1 MTTKKRV
8 EVQGLG
14 EAPSV
19 KPVDLPGYQYGITQL
34 QAPKP
39 QVGTAKLL
47 KFAGDLSKFG
57 KLGES
62 YLEFRQ
68 QEAIREQQ
76 IDKAQAAQ
84 FQEEQR
90 EQDKFNEIRI
100 KKQINQTAIP
110 SLEGKAAD
118 FINVE
123 KYTSFDSVSKN
134 IDDTINEEWVAYSE
148 ALGGDVANTLASKA
162 MWNAVT
168 SKYKQD
174 LLVKYKAARTAYTL
188 NEKTN
193 DISVTLGAMTANNR
207 IVPFSDLQAVIRGYD
222 KVLAEDIPGITKKER
237 SEILINAVKQQA
249 RMLDADKKH
258 DAAFRLLDGVQGI
271 TVNGAPIFQGAKALE
286 ELTGIRDDV
295 VGKIDSVSTQSTA
308 EARDVLKGRLLAV
321 LASNP
326 KKFEDMPDSK
336 IDTLKA
342 AFSTLDPE
350 MSDEEITKNIEQAF
364 GPGDFGRN
372 LNNIL
377 EGMANKSD
385 LASKLY
391 FRINEDI
398 LSQWEAIEAAGIAPM
413 PLTEPNIKEALNGLR
428 KYAANNP
435 EDPTPWKGYI
445 SQEGGRVPKFDQL
458 LEESRRLAA
467 GNYILKKDYYAK
479 AGEALRENL
488 KIAENQV
495 PNLDP
500 TTADVSIGSYLP
512 YSISYIKNELKK
524 EAFAIEGED
533 PEVRDA
539 KLEELQRTLIQQERE
554 RFQGILEASTVDFDE
569 TLVQELTGVTRSK
582 AEEKYTTLRK
592 FKILPPNFREQV
604 KTERTQMVS
613 DGELVEL
620 GVSLFRHGFDS
631 FDPESYK
638 LLKKAVPTLD
648 ARDVKLF
655 GNRLEFNTKVAE
667 WVSIIKKDDL
677 TRKGG
682 EALTEEER
690 KQREIYNGFGI
701 YDEASLNE
709 FANAQN
715 IIGNY

>member
-1 MTTKKRV
+1 MTQRV
-8 EVQGLG
+8 QVQGLG
-14 EAPSV
+14 EAPTV
-19 KPVDLPGYQYGITQL
+19 KPVGLPAYQYKIAQPVAAPPKIL
-34 QAPKP
+34 Q
-39 QVGTAKLL
+39 
-47 KFAGDLSKFG
+47 FAGDLEQAGLLMKG
-57 KLGES
+57 YAGYKQQQAVRDIE
-62 YLEFRQ
+62 LE
-68 QEAIREQQ
+68 
-76 IDKAQAAQ
+76 KAQAAQ

-90 EQDKFNEIRI
+90 EQDKFNEILI

-134 IDDTINEEWVAYSE
+134 IDDTINEEWAAYSE

-222 KVLAEDIPGITKKER
+222 KVLAKDIPGITKKER

-391 FRINEDI
+391 FRINDDI
-398 LSQWEAIEAAGIAPM
+398 LSQWEAIKAAGVAPM

-554 RFQGILEASTVDFDE
+554 RFQGILEASTVDFDR
-569 TLVQELTGVTRSK
+569 TLVPELTGTTRSK

-638 LLKKAVPTLD
+638 LLNKAVPTLD

>member
-1 MTTKKRV
+1 MAKPRV
-8 EVQGLG
+8 QVQGLG
-14 EAPSV
+14 EAPTV
-19 KPVDLPGYQYGITQL
+19 KPVGLPTYQYKITQPVAAPPKIL
-34 QAPKP
+34 Q
-39 QVGTAKLL
+39 
-47 KFAGDLSKFG
+47 FAGDLEQAGLLMKG
-57 KLGES
+57 YAAYK
-62 YLEFRQ
+62 Q
-68 QEAIREQQ
+68 QEAVRDVELER
-76 IDKAQAAQ
+76 AQAAQ

-90 EQDKFNEIRI
+90 EQDKFNEILI
-100 KKQINQTAIP
+100 KKQINQMAIP

-123 KYTSFDSVSKN
+123 KYTSYDSVSQN
-134 IDDTINEEWVAYSE
+134 IDATINEEWAAYSE

-174 LLVKYKAARTAYTL
+174 LLAKYKAARTAYTL

-207 IVPFSDLQAVIRGYD
+207 IVPFSDLQAVIRDYD
-222 KVLAEDIPGITKKER
+222 KVLAKDIPGITKQER

-326 KKFEDMPDSK
+326 KRLEDMPDSK
-336 IDTLKA
+336 IDTLKSV
-342 AFSTLDPE
+342 FSTLDPE
-350 MSDEEITKNIEQAF
+350 MSDEEIIRNIEQAF

-391 FRINEDI
+391 FRINDDI
-398 LSQWEAIEAAGIAPM
+398 LSQWEAIKAAGVAPM

-445 SQEGGRVPKFDQL
+445 AQEGGRVPKFEGL

-500 TTADVSIGSYLP
+500 TTADVSLGSYLP

-554 RFQGILEASTVDFDE
+554 RFQGMLEASTVDFDVTAE
-569 TLVQELTGVTRSK
+569 PELTGKERTR
-582 AEEKYTTLRK
+582 AEEKYTTLRR

-604 KTERTQMVS
+604 KTERSQMVA
-613 DGELVEL
+613 DGELIEL

-638 LLKKAVPTLD
+638 LLNQAVPTLD

-667 WVSIIKKDDL
+667 WASIIEKDRL
-677 TRKGG
+677 TRRGG

-690 KQREIYNGFGI
+690 KQREIYNGFGV
-701 YDEASLNE
+701 YDRDSLND

>member
-1 MTTKKRV
+1 MTTKQRV
-8 EVQGLG
+8 QVQGLG
-14 EAPSV
+14 EAPSI
-19 KPVDLPGYQYGITQL
+19 KPVDLPGFQFGIPQR
-34 QAPKP
+34 QA
-39 QVGTAKLL
+39 GTNKLL
-47 KFAGDLSKFG
+47 DLASGFQQLGKITTQYAGI
-57 KLGES
+57 
-62 YLEFRQ
+62 RQ
-68 QEAIREQQ
+68 QELTRDIELE
-76 IDKAQAAQ
+76 KAQAAQ

-90 EQDKFNEIRI
+90 EQDKFNEILI

-134 IDDTINEEWVAYSE
+134 IDDTINEEWAAYSE

-391 FRINEDI
+391 FRINDDI
-398 LSQWEAIEAAGIAPM
+398 LSQWEAIKAAGVAPM

-445 SQEGGRVPKFDQL
+445 AQEGGRVPRFDQL
-458 LEESRRLAA
+458 LEESKRLAA
-467 GNYILKKDYYAK
+467 GNYILKKDYYTN
-479 AGEALRENL
+479 AGQTLRDNL

-495 PNLDP
+495 TNLDP
-500 TTADVSIGSYLP
+500 ATADVSIGSYLP

-569 TLVQELTGVTRSK
+569 TLVEELTGTARSK
-582 AEEKYTTLRK
+582 AEKKYTTLRK
-592 FKILPPNFREQV
+592 FKILPPNFRDQV
-604 KTERTQMVS
+604 KTERSQMVS

-638 LLKKAVPTLD
+638 LLKQASPTLD

-701 YDEASLNE
+701 YDEASLND

>member
-1 MTTKKRV
+1 MAKPRV
-8 EVQGLG
+8 QVQGLG
-14 EAPSV
+14 EAPTV
-19 KPVDLPGYQYGITQL
+19 KPVGLPTYQYKIAQPVAAPPKIL
-34 QAPKP
+34 Q
-39 QVGTAKLL
+39 
-47 KFAGDLSKFG
+47 FAGDLAQAGLLMKG
-57 KLGES
+57 YAGYK
-62 YLEFRQ
+62 Q
-68 QEAIREQQ
+68 QEAVRDIELE
-76 IDKAQAAQ
+76 KAQAAQ

-90 EQDKFNEIRI
+90 EQDKFNEILI
-100 KKQINQTAIP
+100 KKQINQMAIP

-123 KYTSFDSVSKN
+123 KYTSYDAVSQN
-134 IDDTINEEWVAYSE
+134 IDATINEEWAAYSE

-174 LLVKYKAARTAYTL
+174 LLAKYKAARTAYTL

-207 IVPFSDLQAVIRGYD
+207 IVPFSDLQAVIRDYD
-222 KVLAEDIPGITKKER
+222 KVLAKDIPGITKQER

-326 KKFEDMPDSK
+326 KRLEDMPDSK
-336 IDTLKA
+336 IDTLKS

-350 MSDEEITKNIEQAF
+350 MSDEEITRNIEQAF

-377 EGMANKSD
+377 VGMANKSD

-391 FRINEDI
+391 FRINDDI
-398 LSQWEAIEAAGIAPM
+398 LSQWEAIKAAGVAPM

-445 SQEGGRVPKFDQL
+445 AQEGGRVPKFEGL

-495 PNLDP
+495 TNLDP
-500 TTADVSIGSYLP
+500 TTADVSLGSYLP

-554 RFQGILEASTVDFDE
+554 RFQGMLEASTIDFDVTAE
-569 TLVQELTGVTRSK
+569 PELTGKEKTR
-582 AEEKYTTLRK
+582 AEEKYTTLRR

-604 KTERTQMVS
+604 KTERSQMVAE
-613 DGELVEL
+613 GELIEL

-638 LLKKAVPTLD
+638 LLNQAVPILD

-667 WVSIIKKDDL
+667 WASIIEKDRL
-677 TRKGG
+677 TRRGG

-690 KQREIYNGFGI
+690 KQREIYNGFGV
-701 YDEASLNE
+701 YDRDSLND

>member
-1 MTTKKRV
+1 MAQRV
-8 EVQGLG
+8 QVKGLG
-14 EAPSV
+14 EAPTV
-19 KPVDLPGYQYGITQL
+19 KPVGLPTYKYKITQPVAAPPKIL
-34 QAPKP
+34 Q
-39 QVGTAKLL
+39 
-47 KFAGDLSKFG
+47 FAGDLAQAGLLMKG
-57 KLGES
+57 YAGYK
-62 YLEFRQ
+62 Q
-68 QEAIREQQ
+68 QEAARDIELQ
-76 IDKAQAAQ
+76 KAQAAQ

-90 EQDKFNEIRI
+90 EQDKFNEILI
-100 KKQINQTAIP
+100 KKQINQMAIP

-123 KYTSFDSVSKN
+123 KYTSYDSVSQN
-134 IDDTINEEWVAYSE
+134 IDATINEEWAAYSE

-174 LLVKYKAARTAYTL
+174 LLAKYKAARTAYTL

-207 IVPFSDLQAVIRGYD
+207 IVPFSDLQAVIRDYD
-222 KVLAEDIPGITKKER
+222 KVLAKDIPGITKQER

-321 LASNP
+321 LATNP
-326 KKFEDMPDSK
+326 KRLEDMPDSK
-336 IDTLKA
+336 IDTLKSV
-342 AFSTLDPE
+342 FSTLDPE
-350 MSDEEITKNIEQAF
+350 MSDEEITRNIEQAF

-391 FRINEDI
+391 FRINDDI
-398 LSQWEAIEAAGIAPM
+398 LSQWEAIKAAGVAPM

-445 SQEGGRVPKFDQL
+445 AQEGGRVPQFKGL

-467 GNYILKKDYYAK
+467 GNYILKKDYYTK

-495 PNLDP
+495 TNLDP
-500 TTADVSIGSYLP
+500 TTADVSLGSYLP

-554 RFQGILEASTVDFDE
+554 RFQGMLEASTVDFDVTAE
-569 TLVQELTGVTRSK
+569 PELTGKARK
-582 AEEKYTTLRK
+582 RAEEKYTTLRS
-592 FKILPPNFREQV
+592 FKTLPPNFREQV
-604 KTERTQMVS
+604 KTERTQMVAE
-613 DGELVEL
+613 GELIEL

-638 LLKKAVPTLD
+638 LLNQAVPTLD

-655 GNRLEFNTKVAE
+655 GNRLEFNTKLAE
-667 WVSIIKKDDL
+667 WASIIEKDRL
-677 TRKGG
+677 TRRGG
-682 EALTEEER
+682 EALTEEEK

-701 YDEASLNE
+701 YDRDSLNN

>member
-1 MTTKKRV
+1 LDLASGFQQLGKITT
-8 EVQGLG
+8 
-14 EAPSV
+14 
-19 KPVDLPGYQYGITQL
+19 QYASI
-34 QAPKP
+34 
-39 QVGTAKLL
+39 
-47 KFAGDLSKFG
+47 
-57 KLGES
+57 
-62 YLEFRQ
+62 RQ
-68 QEAIREQQ
+68 QELTRDIELE
-76 IDKAQAAQ
+76 KAQAAQ

-90 EQDKFNEIRI
+90 EQEKFNEILI

-134 IDDTINEEWVAYSE
+134 IDDTINEEWAAYSE

-222 KVLAEDIPGITKKER
+222 KVLAKDIPGITKKER

-391 FRINEDI
+391 FRINDDI
-398 LSQWEAIEAAGIAPM
+398 LSQWEAIKAAGVAPM

-467 GNYILKKDYYAK
+467 GNYILKKDYYTD
-479 AGEALRENL
+479 AGQTLRDNL

-500 TTADVSIGSYLP
+500 TTSDVSIGSYLP

-638 LLKKAVPTLD
+638 LLNKAVPPLD

>member
-19 KPVDLPGYQYGITQL
+19 KPVGLPGYQHGITQL
-34 QAPKP
+34 QAPKL
-39 QVGTAKLL
+39 QVGTSKIL

-57 KLGES
+57 KLSES
-62 YLEFRQ
+62 YLGFRK
-68 QEAIREQQ
+68 QELVREQQ
-76 IDKAQAAQ
+76 IDEAQAIQ

-90 EQDKFNEIRI
+90 EQDKFNEILI
-100 KKQINQTAIP
+100 KKQINQRAIP
-110 SLEGKAAD
+110 SLEGKADA
-118 FINVE
+118 FIDVE
-123 KYTSFDSVSKN
+123 KYTSFDDVSKN
-134 IDDTINEEWVAYSE
+134 IDATINEEWAAYSE
-148 ALGGDVANTLASKA
+148 SLGGDVANSLASKA

-174 LLVKYKAARTAYTL
+174 SLAKYKAARTAYTL

-193 DISVTLGAMTANNR
+193 DISVTLGTMHSGNR
-207 IVPFSDLQAVIRGYD
+207 IVGFNDLQAVIRDYD
-222 KVLAEDIPGITKKER
+222 KVLAKDIPGITKKER

-295 VGKIDSVSTQSTA
+295 VGKIDSVSTQSTT

-336 IDTLKA
+336 INTLKA

-391 FRINEDI
+391 FRINDDI
-398 LSQWEAIEAAGIAPM
+398 LSQWEAIKAAGVEPM
-413 PLTEPNIKEALNGLR
+413 PLTESNITEALNGLR

-435 EDPTPWKGYI
+435 EEQTPWKGYI
-445 SQEGGRVPKFDQL
+445 AQEGGRVPKFEGL

-479 AGEALRENL
+479 AGEALKENL

-524 EAFAIEGED
+524 EAFTIEGED

-554 RFQGILEASTVDFDE
+554 RFQGILEASTVDFDI
-569 TLVQELTGVTRSK
+569 TLVPELKGRDRSK
-582 AEEKYTTLRK
+582 AEEKYTTLRR

-604 KTERTQMVS
+604 KTERSQMVT
-613 DGELVEL
+613 DGELIEL

-631 FDPESYK
+631 FDPESYT
-638 LLKKAVPTLD
+638 LLNKAVPTLD

-655 GNRLEFNTKVAE
+655 GNRLEFNTKVAQWIE
-667 WVSIIKKDDL
+667 IIQKDDL

-682 EALTEEER
+682 EALTEAEI

-701 YDEASLNE
+701 YDRGSLNE

>member
-1 MTTKKRV
+1 MTKPRV
-8 EVQGLG
+8 LVEGLG
-14 EAPSV
+14 EAPTV
-19 KPVDLPGYQYGITQL
+19 QPVDLPGFQFAITQQ
-34 QAPKP
+34 QAPTP
-39 QVGTAKLL
+39 KLL
-47 KFAGDLSKFG
+47 KFAGDLEQAGLLVKG
-57 KLGES
+57 YAGI
-62 YLEFRQ
+62 RQ
-68 QEAIREQQ
+68 QQLTRDIELQ
-76 IDKAQAAQ
+76 KAQAAQ

-90 EQDKFNEIRI
+90 EQDKFNEILI

-123 KYTSFDSVSKN
+123 KYTSYDAVSQN
-134 IDDTINEEWVAYSE
+134 IDATINKEWAAYSE

-174 LLVKYKAARTAYTL
+174 LLAKYKAARTAYTL

-207 IVPFSDLQAVIRGYD
+207 IVPFSDLQSVIRDYD
-222 KVLAEDIPGITKKER
+222 KVLAKDIPGITKQER

-326 KKFEDMPDSK
+326 KRLEDMPDSK
-336 IDTLKA
+336 IDTLKS

-350 MSDEEITKNIEQAF
+350 MSDEEITRNIEQAF

-377 EGMANKSD
+377 VGMANKSD

-391 FRINEDI
+391 FRINDDI
-398 LSQWEAIEAAGIAPM
+398 LSQWEAIKAAGVAPM

-445 SQEGGRVPKFDQL
+445 AQEGGRVPSFDKL

-495 PNLDP
+495 TNLDP
-500 TTADVSIGSYLP
+500 TTADVSLGSYLP

-554 RFQGILEASTVDFDE
+554 RFQGMLEASTVDFDVTAE
-569 TLVQELTGVTRSK
+569 PELTGKERTK
-582 AEEKYTTLRK
+582 AEKKYTTLRR

-604 KTERTQMVS
+604 KTERSQMVA
-613 DGELVEL
+613 DGELIEL

-638 LLKKAVPTLD
+638 LLNQAVPPLD

-667 WVSIIKKDDL
+667 WTGIIEKDRL
-677 TRKGG
+677 TRRGG

-690 KQREIYNGFGI
+690 KQREIYNGFGV
-701 YDEASLNE
+701 YDRDSLND

>member
-14 EAPSV
+14 EASSV
-19 KPVDLPGYQYGITQL
+19 KPVGLPSYQYGITQL

-39 QVGTAKLL
+39 QVGTSKLL
-47 KFAGDLSKFG
+47 KFAGDLSKVG
-57 KLGES
+57 KLSES
-62 YLEFRQ
+62 YLGFRQ
-68 QEAIREQQ
+68 KEAIREQQ

-90 EQDKFNEIRI
+90 EQEKFNEILI
-100 KKQINQTAIP
+100 KKQINQMAIP
-110 SLEGKAAD
+110 SLEGKSAD

-123 KYTSFDSVSKN
+123 KYTSFDSVSQN
-134 IDDTINEEWVAYSE
+134 IDTTINEEWAAYSE
-148 ALGGDVANTLASKA
+148 ALGGNVANSLASKA

-174 LLVKYKAARTAYTL
+174 LLSKYKEARTAYTL

-193 DISVTLGAMTANNR
+193 DISVTLGAMTANKR
-207 IVPFSDLQAVIRGYD
+207 IVPFSDLQAVIRDYD
-222 KVLAEDIPGITKKER
+222 KVLSRDIPGITKKER
-237 SEILINAVKQQA
+237 SGILINAVKQQA

-326 KKFEDMPDSK
+326 KRFEDMPDSK
-336 IDTLKA
+336 IDTLKS

-391 FRINEDI
+391 FRINDDI
-398 LSQWEAIEAAGIAPM
+398 LSQWEAIKAAGVAPM
-413 PLTEPNIKEALNGLR
+413 PLTESNITEALSGLR

-445 SQEGGRVPKFDQL
+445 AQEGGRVPRFDQL

-467 GNYILKKDYYAK
+467 GNYILKKDYYTA
-479 AGEALRENL
+479 AGQTLRDNL

-533 PEVRDA
+533 PELRDA
-539 KLEELQRTLIQQERE
+539 KLEELQRTIIQQERE

-569 TLVQELTGVTRSK
+569 TLVPELKGTERTK
-582 AEEKYTTLRK
+582 AEEKYTTLRR

-604 KTERTQMVS
+604 KTERSKMVT
-613 DGELVEL
+613 DGELIEL

-638 LLKKAVPTLD
+638 LLKQAVPTLD

-667 WVSIIKKDDL
+667 WVSVIKKDDL

-690 KQREIYNGFGI
+690 KQRDIYNGFGI
-701 YDEASLNE
+701 YDAASLNE

>member
-1 MTTKKRV
+1 MAKQRV
-8 EVQGLG
+8 QVQGLG
-14 EAPSV
+14 EAPTIQ
-19 KPVDLPGYQYGITQL
+19 PVDLPGFQFAITQQ
-34 QAPKP
+34 QAPTP
-39 QVGTAKLL
+39 KLL
-47 KFAGDLSKFG
+47 KFAGDLEQAGLLVKG
-57 KLGES
+57 YAGI
-62 YLEFRQ
+62 RQ
-68 QEAIREQQ
+68 QQLTRDIELQ
-76 IDKAQAAQ
+76 KAQAAQ

-90 EQDKFNEIRI
+90 EQDKFNEILI
-100 KKQINQTAIP
+100 KKQINQMAIP

-123 KYTSFDSVSKN
+123 KYTSYDSVSQN
-134 IDDTINEEWVAYSE
+134 IDATINDEWAAYSE

-174 LLVKYKAARTAYTL
+174 LLAKYKAARTAYTL

-207 IVPFSDLQAVIRGYD
+207 IVPFSDLQAVIRDYD
-222 KVLAEDIPGITKKER
+222 KVLAKDIPGITKQER

-295 VGKIDSVSTQSTA
+295 VGKIDTVSTQSTA
-308 EARDVLKGRLLAV
+308 EARDVLKGRLLSV

-326 KKFEDMPDSK
+326 KRFEDMPDSK
-336 IDTLKA
+336 IDTLKSV
-342 AFSTLDPE
+342 FSTLDPE

-391 FRINEDI
+391 FRINDDI
-398 LSQWEAIEAAGIAPM
+398 LSQWEAIKAAGVAPM

-445 SQEGGRVPKFDQL
+445 AQEGGRVPRFDKL

-495 PNLDP
+495 TNLDP
-500 TTADVSIGSYLP
+500 TTADVSLGSYLP

-554 RFQGILEASTVDFDE
+554 RFQGMLEASTVDFDVTPE
-569 TLVQELTGVTRSK
+569 TELTGKTRAR
-582 AEEKYTTLRK
+582 AEEKYTTLRR
-592 FKILPPNFREQV
+592 FKILPPNFRDQV
-604 KTERTQMVS
+604 KTERSQMIA
-613 DGELVEL
+613 DGEVIEL
-620 GVSLFRHGFDS
+620 GISLFRHGFDS

-638 LLKKAVPTLD
+638 LLNQAVPTLD

-667 WVSIIKKDDL
+667 WASIIEKDRL
-677 TRKGG
+677 TRRGG

-690 KQREIYNGFGI
+690 KQREIYNGFGV
-701 YDEASLNE
+701 YDRDSLNG

>member
-1 MTTKKRV
+1 MTQRV
-8 EVQGLG
+8 QVQGLG
-14 EAPSV
+14 EAPTV
-19 KPVDLPGYQYGITQL
+19 KPVGLPTYQYKITQPVAAPPKIL
-34 QAPKP
+34 Q
-39 QVGTAKLL
+39 
-47 KFAGDLSKFG
+47 FAGDLEQAGLLMKG
-57 KLGES
+57 YAAYK
-62 YLEFRQ
+62 Q
-68 QEAIREQQ
+68 QEAVRDIELE
-76 IDKAQAAQ
+76 KAQAAQ

-90 EQDKFNEIRI
+90 EQDKFNEILI
-100 KKQINQTAIP
+100 KKQINQMAIP

-123 KYTSFDSVSKN
+123 KYTSYDSVSQN
-134 IDDTINEEWVAYSE
+134 IDATINEEWAAYSE

-174 LLVKYKAARTAYTL
+174 LLAKYKAARTAYTL

-207 IVPFSDLQAVIRGYD
+207 IVPFSDLQAVIRDYD
-222 KVLAEDIPGITKKER
+222 KVLAKDIPGITKQER

-321 LASNP
+321 LATNP
-326 KKFEDMPDSK
+326 KRLEDMPDSK
-336 IDTLKA
+336 IDTLKSV
-342 AFSTLDPE
+342 FSTLDPE
-350 MSDEEITKNIEQAF
+350 MSDEEITRNIEQAF

-391 FRINEDI
+391 FRINDDI
-398 LSQWEAIEAAGIAPM
+398 LSQWEAIKAAGVAPM

-445 SQEGGRVPKFDQL
+445 AQEGGRVPKFEGL

-500 TTADVSIGSYLP
+500 TTADVSLGSYLP

-554 RFQGILEASTVDFDE
+554 RFQGMLEASTVDFDVTTE
-569 TLVQELTGVTRSK
+569 TELTGKERTR
-582 AEEKYTTLRK
+582 AEKKYTTLRR

-604 KTERTQMVS
+604 KTERSQMVA
-613 DGELVEL
+613 DGELIEL

-638 LLKKAVPTLD
+638 LLNQAVPTLD

-655 GNRLEFNTKVAE
+655 GNRLEFNTKLAE
-667 WVSIIKKDDL
+667 WTSIIEKDRL
-677 TRKGG
+677 TRRGG

-690 KQREIYNGFGI
+690 KQREIYNGFGV
-701 YDEASLNE
+701 YDRDSLNN

>member
-1 MTTKKRV
+1 MAQRV
-8 EVQGLG
+8 QVKGLG
-14 EAPSV
+14 EAPTV
-19 KPVDLPGYQYGITQL
+19 KPVGLPTYKYKITQPVAAPPKIL
-34 QAPKP
+34 Q
-39 QVGTAKLL
+39 
-47 KFAGDLSKFG
+47 FAGDLAQAGLLMKG
-57 KLGES
+57 YAGYK
-62 YLEFRQ
+62 Q
-68 QEAIREQQ
+68 QEAARDIELE
-76 IDKAQAAQ
+76 KAQAAQ

-90 EQDKFNEIRI
+90 EQDKFNEILI
-100 KKQINQTAIP
+100 KKQINQMAIP

-123 KYTSFDSVSKN
+123 KYTSYDSVSQN
-134 IDDTINEEWVAYSE
+134 IDATINEEWAAYSE

-174 LLVKYKAARTAYTL
+174 LLAKYKAARTAYTL

-207 IVPFSDLQAVIRGYD
+207 IVPFSDLQAVIRDYD
-222 KVLAEDIPGITKKER
+222 KVLAKDIPGITKQER

-321 LASNP
+321 LATNP
-326 KKFEDMPDSK
+326 KRLEDMPDSK
-336 IDTLKA
+336 IDTLKSV
-342 AFSTLDPE
+342 FSTLDPE
-350 MSDEEITKNIEQAF
+350 MSDEEITRNIEQAF

-391 FRINEDI
+391 FRINDDI
-398 LSQWEAIEAAGIAPM
+398 LSQWEAIKAAGVAPM

-445 SQEGGRVPKFDQL
+445 AQEGGRVPQFKGL

-467 GNYILKKDYYAK
+467 GNYILKKDYYTK

-495 PNLDP
+495 TNLDP
-500 TTADVSIGSYLP
+500 TTADVSLGSYLP

-554 RFQGILEASTVDFDE
+554 RFQGMLEASTVDFDVTAE
-569 TLVQELTGVTRSK
+569 PELTGKARK
-582 AEEKYTTLRK
+582 RAEEKYTTLRS
-592 FKILPPNFREQV
+592 FKTLPPNFREQV
-604 KTERTQMVS
+604 KTERTQMVAE
-613 DGELVEL
+613 GELIEL

-638 LLKKAVPTLD
+638 LLNQAVPTLD

-655 GNRLEFNTKVAE
+655 GNRLEFNTKLAE
-667 WVSIIKKDDL
+667 WASIIEKDRL
-677 TRKGG
+677 TRRGG
-682 EALTEEER
+682 EALTEEEK

-701 YDEASLNE
+701 YDRDSLNN

>member
-1 MTTKKRV
+1 MAKPRV
-8 EVQGLG
+8 QVQGLG
-14 EAPSV
+14 EAPTV
-19 KPVDLPGYQYGITQL
+19 KPVGLPTYQYKIAQPVAAPPKIL
-34 QAPKP
+34 Q
-39 QVGTAKLL
+39 
-47 KFAGDLSKFG
+47 FAGDLAQAGLLMKG
-57 KLGES
+57 YAGYK
-62 YLEFRQ
+62 Q
-68 QEAIREQQ
+68 QEAVRDIELE
-76 IDKAQAAQ
+76 KAQAAQ

-90 EQDKFNEIRI
+90 EQDKFNEILI
-100 KKQINQTAIP
+100 KKQINQMAIP

-123 KYTSFDSVSKN
+123 KYTSYDSVSQN
-134 IDDTINEEWVAYSE
+134 IDATINEEWAAYSE

-174 LLVKYKAARTAYTL
+174 LLAKYKAARTAYTL

-207 IVPFSDLQAVIRGYD
+207 IVPFSDLQAVIRDYD
-222 KVLAEDIPGITKKER
+222 KVLAKDIPGITKQER

-326 KKFEDMPDSK
+326 KRLEDMPDSK
-336 IDTLKA
+336 IDTLKS

-350 MSDEEITKNIEQAF
+350 MSDEEITRNIEQAF

-377 EGMANKSD
+377 VGMANKSD

-391 FRINEDI
+391 FRINDDI
-398 LSQWEAIEAAGIAPM
+398 LSQWEAIKAAGVAPM

-445 SQEGGRVPKFDQL
+445 AQEGGRVPKFEGL

-495 PNLDP
+495 TNLDP
-500 TTADVSIGSYLP
+500 TTADVSLGSYLP

-554 RFQGILEASTVDFDE
+554 RFQGMLEASTIDFDVTAE
-569 TLVQELTGVTRSK
+569 PELTGKEKTR
-582 AEEKYTTLRK
+582 AEEKYTTLRR

-604 KTERTQMVS
+604 KTERSQMVAE
-613 DGELVEL
+613 GELIEL

-638 LLKKAVPTLD
+638 LLNQAVPILD

-667 WVSIIKKDDL
+667 WASIIEKDRL
-677 TRKGG
+677 TRRGG

-690 KQREIYNGFGI
+690 KQREIYNGFGV
-701 YDEASLNE
+701 YDRDSLND

>member
-1 MTTKKRV
+1 MAKQRV
-8 EVQGLG
+8 QVQGLG
-14 EAPSV
+14 EAPTV
-19 KPVDLPGYQYGITQL
+19 QPVDLPGFQFGITQQ
-34 QAPKP
+34 QAPAP
-39 QVGTAKLL
+39 KLL
-47 KFAGDLSKFG
+47 KFADDLQQAGLLVKG
-57 KLGES
+57 YAGI
-62 YLEFRQ
+62 RQ
-68 QEAIREQQ
+68 QQLTRDIELQ
-76 IDKAQAAQ
+76 KAQSAQ

-90 EQDKFNEIRI
+90 EQDKFNEILI

-123 KYTSFDSVSKN
+123 KYTSYDAVSQN
-134 IDDTINEEWVAYSE
+134 IDATINEEWVAYSE

-174 LLVKYKAARTAYTL
+174 LLAKYKAARTAYTL

-207 IVPFSDLQAVIRGYD
+207 IVPFSDLQAVIRDYD
-222 KVLAEDIPGITKKER
+222 KVLAKDIPGITKQER

-249 RMLDADKKH
+249 RVLDADKKH

-321 LASNP
+321 LATNP
-326 KKFEDMPDSK
+326 KRLEDMPDSK
-336 IDTLKA
+336 IDTLKS

-350 MSDEEITKNIEQAF
+350 MSDEEITRNIEQAF

-391 FRINEDI
+391 FRINDDI
-398 LSQWEAIEAAGIAPM
+398 LSQWEAIKAAGVAPM

-445 SQEGGRVPKFDQL
+445 AQEGGRVPRFDQL
-458 LEESRRLAA
+458 LRESKRLAA
-467 GNYILKKDYYAK
+467 GNYILKKDYYTN
-479 AGEALRENL
+479 AGQTLRDNL

-495 PNLDP
+495 TNLDP
-500 TTADVSIGSYLP
+500 ATADVSIGSYLP

-554 RFQGILEASTVDFDE
+554 RFQGILEASTVDFDV
-569 TLVQELTGVTRSK
+569 TAVTELTGKTRET
-582 AEEKYTTLRK
+582 AEEKYTTLRS
-592 FKILPPNFREQV
+592 FKTLPPNFREQV
-604 KTERTQMVS
+604 KTERTQMVAE
-613 DGELVEL
+613 GELVEL
-620 GVSLFRHGFDS
+620 GVSLFRHGFDT

-638 LLKKAVPTLD
+638 LLNQAVPTLD

-655 GNRLEFNTKVAE
+655 GNRLEFNTKLTE
-667 WVSIIKKDDL
+667 WTAIIEKDKL
-677 TRKGG
+677 TRTGG
-682 EALTEEER
+682 EALTEEEK

-701 YDEASLNE
+701 YDRDSLNE

>member
-1 MTTKKRV
+1 MAKQRV
-8 EVQGLG
+8 QVQGLG
-14 EAPSV
+14 EAPSI
-19 KPVDLPGYQYGITQL
+19 KPVDLPSFQYGIAQR
-34 QAPKP
+34 QA
-39 QVGTAKLL
+39 GTNKLL
-47 KFAGDLSKFG
+47 DLASGFQQLGKITTQYAGI
-57 KLGES
+57 
-62 YLEFRQ
+62 RQ
-68 QEAIREQQ
+68 QELIRDIELE
-76 IDKAQAAQ
+76 KAQAAQ

-90 EQDKFNEIRI
+90 EQEKFNEILI

-134 IDDTINEEWVAYSE
+134 IDDTINEEWAAYSE

-222 KVLAEDIPGITKKER
+222 KVLAKDIPGITKKER

-321 LASNP
+321 LATNP
-326 KKFEDMPDSK
+326 KRLEDMPDSK

-391 FRINEDI
+391 FRINDDI
-398 LSQWEAIEAAGIAPM
+398 LSQWEAIKAAGVAPM

-613 DGELVEL
+613 DGELIEL

-638 LLKKAVPTLD
+638 LLNKAVPTLD

>member
-1 MTTKKRV
+1 M
-8 EVQGLG
+8 
-14 EAPSV
+14 
-19 KPVDLPGYQYGITQL
+19 
-34 QAPKP
+34 
-39 QVGTAKLL
+39 
-47 KFAGDLSKFG
+47 
-57 KLGES
+57 
-62 YLEFRQ
+62 
-68 QEAIREQQ
+68 
-76 IDKAQAAQ
+76 
-84 FQEEQR
+84 
-90 EQDKFNEIRI
+90 
-100 KKQINQTAIP
+100 AIP

-123 KYTSFDSVSKN
+123 KYTSYDSVSQN
-134 IDDTINEEWVAYSE
+134 IDATINEEWAAYSE

-174 LLVKYKAARTAYTL
+174 LLAKYKAARTAYTL

-207 IVPFSDLQAVIRGYD
+207 IVPFSDLQAVIRDYD
-222 KVLAEDIPGITKKER
+222 KVLAKDIPGITKQER

-326 KKFEDMPDSK
+326 KRLEDMPDSK
-336 IDTLKA
+336 IDTLKSV
-342 AFSTLDPE
+342 FSTLDPE
-350 MSDEEITKNIEQAF
+350 MSDEEITRNIEQAF

-377 EGMANKSD
+377 VGMANKSD

-391 FRINEDI
+391 FRINDDI
-398 LSQWEAIEAAGIAPM
+398 LSQWEAIKAAGVAPM

-445 SQEGGRVPKFDQL
+445 AQEGGRVPKFEGL

-495 PNLDP
+495 TNLDP
-500 TTADVSIGSYLP
+500 TTADVSLGSYLP

-554 RFQGILEASTVDFDE
+554 RFQGMLEASTVDFDVTAE
-569 TLVQELTGVTRSK
+569 PELTGKERTR
-582 AEEKYTTLRK
+582 AEEKYTTLRR

-604 KTERTQMVS
+604 KTERSQMVA
-613 DGELVEL
+613 DGELIEL

-638 LLKKAVPTLD
+638 LLNQAVPTLD

-667 WVSIIKKDDL
+667 WASIIEKDRL
-677 TRKGG
+677 TRRGG

-690 KQREIYNGFGI
+690 KQREIYNGFGV
-701 YDEASLNE
+701 YDRDSLND

>member
-1 MTTKKRV
+1 MTTKQRV
-8 EVQGLG
+8 QVQGLG
-14 EAPSV
+14 EAPTV
-19 KPVDLPGYQYGITQL
+19 QPVDLPGFQFGITQQ
-34 QAPKP
+34 QAPTP
-39 QVGTAKLL
+39 KLL
-47 KFAGDLSKFG
+47 KFAGDLQQAGLLVKG
-57 KLGES
+57 YAGI
-62 YLEFRQ
+62 RQ
-68 QEAIREQQ
+68 QELTRDIELQ
-76 IDKAQAAQ
+76 KAQAAQ

-90 EQDKFNEIRI
+90 EQDKFNEILI

-123 KYTSFDSVSKN
+123 KYTSYDAVSQN
-134 IDDTINEEWVAYSE
+134 IDATINEEWAAYSE

-174 LLVKYKAARTAYTL
+174 LLAKYKAARTAYTL

-207 IVPFSDLQAVIRGYD
+207 IVPFSDLQAVIRDYD
-222 KVLAEDIPGITKKER
+222 KVLAKDIPGITKQER

-249 RMLDADKKH
+249 RVLDADKKH

-321 LASNP
+321 LATNP
-326 KKFEDMPDSK
+326 KRLEDMPDSK
-336 IDTLKA
+336 IDTLKS

-350 MSDEEITKNIEQAF
+350 MSDEEITRNIEQAF

-391 FRINEDI
+391 FRINDDI
-398 LSQWEAIEAAGIAPM
+398 LSQWEAIKAAGVAPM

-445 SQEGGRVPKFDQL
+445 AQEGGRVPRFDQL
-458 LEESRRLAA
+458 LEESKRLAA
-467 GNYILKKDYYAK
+467 GNYILKKDYYTN
-479 AGEALRENL
+479 AGQTLRDNL

-495 PNLDP
+495 TNLDP
-500 TTADVSIGSYLP
+500 ATADVSIGSYLP

-554 RFQGILEASTVDFDE
+554 RFQGILEASTVDFDVTAE
-569 TLVQELTGVTRSK
+569 PELTGKEKTR
-582 AEEKYTTLRK
+582 AEEKYTTLRS

-613 DGELVEL
+613 AGELVEL

>member
-1 MTTKKRV
+1 MAKQRV
-8 EVQGLG
+8 QVQGLG
-14 EAPSV
+14 EAPTV
-19 KPVDLPGYQYGITQL
+19 QPVDLPGFQYGIAQR
-34 QAPKP
+34 QA
-39 QVGTAKLL
+39 GSNKLL
-47 KFAGDLSKFG
+47 QLADSFN
-57 KLGES
+57 KLGKITTQ
-62 YLEFRQ
+62 YGAIRQ
-68 QEAIREQQ
+68 QEAARDIELE
-76 IDKAQAAQ
+76 KAQAAQ
-84 FQEEQR
+84 FEEQQR
-90 EQDKFNEIRI
+90 EQDKFNEILI

-123 KYTSFDSVSKN
+123 KYTSYDAVSQN
-134 IDDTINEEWVAYSE
+134 IDATINEEWAAYSE

-174 LLVKYKAARTAYTL
+174 LLAKYKAARTAYTL

-207 IVPFSDLQAVIRGYD
+207 IVPFSDLQAVIRDYD
-222 KVLAEDIPGITKKER
+222 KVLAKDIPGITKQER

-326 KKFEDMPDSK
+326 KRLEDMPDSK
-336 IDTLKA
+336 IDTLKS

-350 MSDEEITKNIEQAF
+350 MSDEEITRNIEQAF

-377 EGMANKSD
+377 VGMANKSD

-391 FRINEDI
+391 FRINDDI
-398 LSQWEAIEAAGIAPM
+398 LSQWEAIKAAGVAPM
-413 PLTEPNIKEALNGLR
+413 PLTAPNIKEALNGLR

-445 SQEGGRVPKFDQL
+445 AQEGGRVPRFDKL

-495 PNLDP
+495 TNLDP
-500 TTADVSIGSYLP
+500 TTADVSLGSYLP

-554 RFQGILEASTVDFDE
+554 RFQGMLEASTVDFDA
-569 TLVQELTGVTRSK
+569 TAVPELTGETGVR
-582 AEEKYTTLRK
+582 AQEKYTTLRR

-604 KTERTQMVS
+604 KTERSQMVA
-613 DGELVEL
+613 DGELIEL

-638 LLKKAVPTLD
+638 LLNQAVPTLD

-667 WVSIIKKDDL
+667 WASIIEKDRL
-677 TRKGG
+677 TRRGG

-690 KQREIYNGFGI
+690 KQREIYNGFGV
-701 YDEASLNE
+701 YDRDSLND

>member
-1 MTTKKRV
+1 MTQRV
-8 EVQGLG
+8 QVQGLG
-14 EAPSV
+14 EAPTV
-19 KPVDLPGYQYGITQL
+19 KPVGLPTYQYKITQPVAAPPKIL
-34 QAPKP
+34 Q
-39 QVGTAKLL
+39 
-47 KFAGDLSKFG
+47 FAGDLEQAGLLMKG
-57 KLGES
+57 YAAYK
-62 YLEFRQ
+62 Q
-68 QEAIREQQ
+68 QEAVRDVELER
-76 IDKAQAAQ
+76 AQAAQ

-90 EQDKFNEIRI
+90 EQDKFNEILI
-100 KKQINQTAIP
+100 KKQINQMAIP

-123 KYTSFDSVSKN
+123 KYTSYDSVSQN
-134 IDDTINEEWVAYSE
+134 IDATINEEWAAYSE

-174 LLVKYKAARTAYTL
+174 LLAKYKAARTAYTL

-207 IVPFSDLQAVIRGYD
+207 IVPFSDLQAVIRDYD
-222 KVLAEDIPGITKKER
+222 KVLAKDIPGITKQER

-326 KKFEDMPDSK
+326 KRLEDMPDSK
-336 IDTLKA
+336 IDTLKSV
-342 AFSTLDPE
+342 FSTLDPE
-350 MSDEEITKNIEQAF
+350 MSDEEITRNIEQAF

-377 EGMANKSD
+377 VGMANKSD

-391 FRINEDI
+391 FRINDDI
-398 LSQWEAIEAAGIAPM
+398 LSQWEAIKAAGVAPM

-445 SQEGGRVPKFDQL
+445 AQEGGRVPKFEGL

-495 PNLDP
+495 TNLDP
-500 TTADVSIGSYLP
+500 TTADVSLGSYLP

-554 RFQGILEASTVDFDE
+554 RFQGMLEASTVDFDVTAE
-569 TLVQELTGVTRSK
+569 PELTGKERTR
-582 AEEKYTTLRK
+582 AEEKYTTLRR

-604 KTERTQMVS
+604 KTERSQMVA
-613 DGELVEL
+613 DGELIEL

-638 LLKKAVPTLD
+638 LLNQAVPTLD

-667 WVSIIKKDDL
+667 WASIIEKDRL
-677 TRKGG
+677 TRRGG

-690 KQREIYNGFGI
+690 KQREIYNGFGV
-701 YDEASLNE
+701 YDRDSLND

>member
-1 MTTKKRV
+1 MTTKQRV
-8 EVQGLG
+8 QVQGLG
-14 EAPSV
+14 EAPSI
-19 KPVDLPGYQYGITQL
+19 KPVDLPSFQFGIAQR
-34 QAPKP
+34 QA
-39 QVGTAKLL
+39 GTNKLL
-47 KFAGDLSKFG
+47 DLASGFQQLGKITTQYAGI
-57 KLGES
+57 
-62 YLEFRQ
+62 RQ
-68 QEAIREQQ
+68 QELTRDIELE
-76 IDKAQAAQ
+76 KAQAAQ

-90 EQDKFNEIRI
+90 EQEKFNEILI

-134 IDDTINEEWVAYSE
+134 IDDTINEEWAAYSE

-222 KVLAEDIPGITKKER
+222 KVLAKDIPGITKKER

-391 FRINEDI
+391 FRINDDI
-398 LSQWEAIEAAGIAPM
+398 LSQWEAIKAAGVAPM

-569 TLVQELTGVTRSK
+569 TLVQELTGATRSK

>member
-1 MTTKKRV
+1 MAKQRV
-8 EVQGLG
+8 QVQGLG
-14 EAPSV
+14 EAPTV
-19 KPVDLPGYQYGITQL
+19 QPVDLPGFQFGIAQQ
-34 QAPKP
+34 QAPTP
-39 QVGTAKLL
+39 KLL
-47 KFAGDLSKFG
+47 KFAGDLEQAGLLVKG
-57 KLGES
+57 YAGI
-62 YLEFRQ
+62 RQ
-68 QEAIREQQ
+68 QELTRDIELQ
-76 IDKAQAAQ
+76 KAQAAQ
-84 FQEEQR
+84 FQEQQR
-90 EQDKFNEIRI
+90 EQDKFNEILI

-123 KYTSFDSVSKN
+123 KYTSYDSVSQN
-134 IDDTINEEWVAYSE
+134 IDATINEEWAAYSE

-174 LLVKYKAARTAYTL
+174 LLAKYKAARTAYTL

-207 IVPFSDLQAVIRGYD
+207 IVPFSDLQAVIRDYD
-222 KVLAEDIPGITKKER
+222 KVLAKDIPGITKQER

-326 KKFEDMPDSK
+326 KRLEDMPDSK
-336 IDTLKA
+336 IDTLKS

-350 MSDEEITKNIEQAF
+350 MSDEEITRNIQQAF

-391 FRINEDI
+391 FRINDDI
-398 LSQWEAIEAAGIAPM
+398 LSQWEAIKAAGVAPM

-445 SQEGGRVPKFDQL
+445 AQEGGRVPRFDKL

-495 PNLDP
+495 TNLDP
-500 TTADVSIGSYLP
+500 TTADVSLGSYLP

-554 RFQGILEASTVDFDE
+554 RFQGMLEASTVAFDVTAE
-569 TLVQELTGVTRSK
+569 PELRGKERTR
-582 AEEKYTTLRK
+582 AEEKYTTLRR

-604 KTERTQMVS
+604 KTERSQMVA
-613 DGELVEL
+613 DGELIEL

-638 LLKKAVPTLD
+638 LLNQAVPTLD

-667 WVSIIKKDDL
+667 WASIIEKDRL
-677 TRKGG
+677 TRRGG

-690 KQREIYNGFGI
+690 KQREIYNGFGV
-701 YDEASLNE
+701 YDRDSLND

>member
-1 MTTKKRV
+1 MTQRV
-8 EVQGLG
+8 QVKGLG
-14 EAPSV
+14 EAPTV
-19 KPVDLPGYQYGITQL
+19 KPVGLPTYQYKIAQPVAAPPKIL
-34 QAPKP
+34 Q
-39 QVGTAKLL
+39 
-47 KFAGDLSKFG
+47 FAGDLAQAGLLMKG
-57 KLGES
+57 YAAYK
-62 YLEFRQ
+62 Q
-68 QEAIREQQ
+68 QEAVRDIELE
-76 IDKAQAAQ
+76 KAQAAQ

-90 EQDKFNEIRI
+90 EQDKFNEILI
-100 KKQINQTAIP
+100 KKQINQMAIP

-123 KYTSFDSVSKN
+123 KYTSYDSVSQN
-134 IDDTINEEWVAYSE
+134 IDATINDEWAAYSE

-174 LLVKYKAARTAYTL
+174 LLDKYKAARTAYTL

-207 IVPFSDLQAVIRGYD
+207 IVPFSDLQAVIRDYD
-222 KVLAEDIPGITKKER
+222 KVLAKDIPGITKQER

-321 LASNP
+321 LATNP
-326 KKFEDMPDSK
+326 KRLEDMPDSK
-336 IDTLKA
+336 IDTLKSV
-342 AFSTLDPE
+342 FSTLDPE
-350 MSDEEITKNIEQAF
+350 MSDEEITRNIEQAF

-391 FRINEDI
+391 FRINDDI
-398 LSQWEAIEAAGIAPM
+398 LSQWEAIKAAGVAPM

-445 SQEGGRVPKFDQL
+445 AQEGGRVPRFDQL
-458 LEESRRLAA
+458 LRESKRLAA
-467 GNYILKKDYYAK
+467 GNYILKKDYYTN
-479 AGEALRENL
+479 AGQTLRENL

-495 PNLDP
+495 TNLDP
-500 TTADVSIGSYLP
+500 ATADVSIGSYLP

-554 RFQGILEASTVDFDE
+554 RFQGMLEASTVDFDVTPE
-569 TLVQELTGVTRSK
+569 TELTGKTRAR
-582 AEEKYTTLRK
+582 AEEKYTTLRR
-592 FKILPPNFREQV
+592 FKILPPNFRDQV
-604 KTERTQMVS
+604 KTERSQMIA
-613 DGELVEL
+613 DGEVIEL
-620 GVSLFRHGFDS
+620 GISLFRHGFDS

-638 LLKKAVPTLD
+638 LLNQAVPTLD

-667 WVSIIKKDDL
+667 WTSIIEKDRL
-677 TRKGG
+677 TRRGG

-690 KQREIYNGFGI
+690 KQREIYNGFGV
-701 YDEASLNE
+701 YDRDSLNK

>member
-1 MTTKKRV
+1 MTQRV
-8 EVQGLG
+8 QVQGLG
-14 EAPSV
+14 EAPTV
-19 KPVDLPGYQYGITQL
+19 KPVGLPTYQYKITQPVAAPPKIL
-34 QAPKP
+34 Q
-39 QVGTAKLL
+39 
-47 KFAGDLSKFG
+47 FAGDLEQAGLLMKG
-57 KLGES
+57 YAAYK
-62 YLEFRQ
+62 Q
-68 QEAIREQQ
+68 QEAVRDVELER
-76 IDKAQAAQ
+76 AQAAQ

-90 EQDKFNEIRI
+90 EQDKFNEILI
-100 KKQINQTAIP
+100 KKQINQMAIP

-123 KYTSFDSVSKN
+123 KYTSYDSVSQN
-134 IDDTINEEWVAYSE
+134 IDATINDEWAAYSE

-174 LLVKYKAARTAYTL
+174 LLDKYKAARTAYTL

-207 IVPFSDLQAVIRGYD
+207 IVPFSDLQAVIRDYD
-222 KVLAEDIPGITKKER
+222 KVLAKDIPGITKQER

-326 KKFEDMPDSK
+326 KRLEDMPDSK
-336 IDTLKA
+336 IDTLKSV
-342 AFSTLDPE
+342 FSTLDPE
-350 MSDEEITKNIEQAF
+350 MSDEEITRNIEQAF

-377 EGMANKSD
+377 VGMANKSD

-391 FRINEDI
+391 FRINDDI
-398 LSQWEAIEAAGIAPM
+398 LSQWEAIKAAGVAPM

-445 SQEGGRVPKFDQL
+445 AQEGGRVPKFEGL

-495 PNLDP
+495 TNLDP
-500 TTADVSIGSYLP
+500 TTADVSLGSYLP

-554 RFQGILEASTVDFDE
+554 RFQGMLEASTVDFDVTAE
-569 TLVQELTGVTRSK
+569 PELTGKERTR
-582 AEEKYTTLRK
+582 AEEKYTTLRR

-604 KTERTQMVS
+604 KTERSQMVA
-613 DGELVEL
+613 DGELIEL

-638 LLKKAVPTLD
+638 LLNQAVPTLD

-667 WVSIIKKDDL
+667 WASIIEKDRL
-677 TRKGG
+677 TRRGG

-690 KQREIYNGFGI
+690 KQREIYNGFGV
-701 YDEASLNE
+701 YDRDSLND

>member
-90 EQDKFNEIRI
+90 EQDKFNEILI

-134 IDDTINEEWVAYSE
+134 IDDTINEEWAAYSE

-391 FRINEDI
+391 FRINDDI
-398 LSQWEAIEAAGIAPM
+398 LSQWEAIKAAGVAPM

-569 TLVQELTGVTRSK
+569 TLVQELTGATRSK

>member
-1 MTTKKRV
+1 MAKQRV
-8 EVQGLG
+8 QVQGLG
-14 EAPSV
+14 EAPTV
-19 KPVDLPGYQYGITQL
+19 QPVDLPGFQFGIAQQ
-34 QAPKP
+34 QAAKP
-39 QVGTAKLL
+39 QASPLL
-47 KFAGDLSKFG
+47 RLAGDFEKAGLLVKG
-57 KLGES
+57 YAGI
-62 YLEFRQ
+62 RQ
-68 QEAIREQQ
+68 QQLTRDIELQ
-76 IDKAQAAQ
+76 KAQAAQ
-84 FQEEQR
+84 FQEQQR
-90 EQDKFNEIRI
+90 EQDKFNEILI

-123 KYTSFDSVSKN
+123 KYTSYDAVSQN
-134 IDDTINEEWVAYSE
+134 IDATINEEWAAYSE

-174 LLVKYKAARTAYTL
+174 LLAKYKAARTAYTL

-207 IVPFSDLQAVIRGYD
+207 IVPFSDLQAVIRDYD
-222 KVLAEDIPGITKKER
+222 KVLAKDIPGITKQER

-326 KKFEDMPDSK
+326 KRLEDMPDSK
-336 IDTLKA
+336 IDTLKS

-350 MSDEEITKNIEQAF
+350 MSDEEITRNIEQAF

-391 FRINEDI
+391 FRINDDI
-398 LSQWEAIEAAGIAPM
+398 LSQWEAIKAAGVAPM

-445 SQEGGRVPKFDQL
+445 AQEGGRVPRFDKL

-495 PNLDP
+495 TNLDP
-500 TTADVSIGSYLP
+500 TTADVSLGSYLP

-554 RFQGILEASTVDFDE
+554 RFQGMLEASTVDFDVTAE
-569 TLVQELTGVTRSK
+569 PGLTGKEKTK
-582 AEEKYTTLRK
+582 AEKKYTTLRR

-604 KTERTQMVS
+604 KTERSQMVA
-613 DGELVEL
+613 DGELIEL

-638 LLKKAVPTLD
+638 LLNNAVPPLD

-667 WVSIIKKDDL
+667 WASIIEKDRL
-677 TRKGG
+677 TRRGG

-690 KQREIYNGFGI
+690 KQREIYNGFGV
-701 YDEASLNE
+701 YDRDSLNG

>member
-57 KLGES
+57 KLGET
-62 YLEFRQ
+62 YLGFRQ
-68 QEAIREQQ
+68 QEIIREQQ

-90 EQDKFNEIRI
+90 EQDKFNEILI
-100 KKQINQTAIP
+100 KKQINQMAIP

-123 KYTSFDSVSKN
+123 KYTSFDDVSKN
-134 IDDTINEEWVAYSE
+134 IDATINEEWAAYSE
-148 ALGGDVANTLASKA
+148 ALGGDVANSLASKA

-174 LLVKYKAARTAYTL
+174 LIANYKTARRAYTL

-207 IVPFSDLQAVIRGYD
+207 IVPFNDLQAVIRDYD
-222 KVLAEDIPGITKKER
+222 KVLAKDIPGITKKER

-321 LASNP
+321 LQTNP
-326 KKFEDMPDSK
+326 KRFEDMPDSK

-342 AFSTLDPE
+342 VFSTLDPE
-350 MSDEEITKNIEQAF
+350 MSDEEITRNIEQAF

-372 LNNIL
+372 LDNIL
-377 EGMANKSD
+377 ESMANKSD

-391 FRINEDI
+391 FRINDDI
-398 LSQWEAIEAAGIAPM
+398 LSHWEAIKAKGVAPM

-435 EDPTPWKGYI
+435 EDATPWKGYTA
-445 SQEGGRVPKFDQL
+445 QEGGRVPKFDGL

-479 AGEALRENL
+479 AGEALKENL

-554 RFQGILEASTVDFDE
+554 RFQGILEASTVDFDI
-569 TLVQELTGVTRSK
+569 TLVPELKGRDRSK
-582 AEEKYTTLRK
+582 AEEKYTTLRR

-604 KTERTQMVS
+604 KTERSQMVA
-613 DGELVEL
+613 DGELIEL

-631 FDPESYK
+631 FDPESYT

-655 GNRLEFNTKVAE
+655 GNRREFNTKVAE
-667 WVSIIKKDDL
+667 WAEIIQKDDL

-682 EALTEEER
+682 EALTEEEI

-701 YDEASLNE
+701 NDRGSLNE

>member
-1 MTTKKRV
+1 MAKPRV
-8 EVQGLG
+8 QVEGLG
-14 EAPSV
+14 EAPTV
-19 KPVDLPGYQYGITQL
+19 QPVDLPGFQFGITQQ
-34 QAPKP
+34 QAPAP
-39 QVGTAKLL
+39 KLL
-47 KFAGDLSKFG
+47 KFADDLQQAGLLVKG
-57 KLGES
+57 YAGI
-62 YLEFRQ
+62 RQ
-68 QEAIREQQ
+68 QQLTRDIELQ
-76 IDKAQAAQ
+76 KAQSSQ

-90 EQDKFNEIRI
+90 EQDKFNEIII

-123 KYTSFDSVSKN
+123 KYTSYDAVSQN
-134 IDDTINEEWVAYSE
+134 IDATINEEWAAYSE

-174 LLVKYKAARTAYTL
+174 LLAKYKAARTAYTL

-207 IVPFSDLQAVIRGYD
+207 IVPFSDLQAVIRDYD
-222 KVLAEDIPGITKKER
+222 KVLAKDIPGITKQER

-321 LASNP
+321 LATNP
-326 KKFEDMPDSK
+326 KRLEDMPDSK
-336 IDTLKA
+336 IDTLKST
-342 AFSTLDPE
+342 FSTLDPE
-350 MSDEEITKNIEQAF
+350 MSDEEITRNIEQAF

-391 FRINEDI
+391 FRINDDI
-398 LSQWEAIEAAGIAPM
+398 LSQWEAIKAAGVAPM

-445 SQEGGRVPKFDQL
+445 AQEGGRVPRFDQL
-458 LEESRRLAA
+458 LRESKRLAA
-467 GNYILKKDYYAK
+467 GNYILKKDYYTN
-479 AGEALRENL
+479 AGQTLRDNL

-495 PNLDP
+495 TNLDP
-500 TTADVSIGSYLP
+500 ATADVSIGSYLP

-554 RFQGILEASTVDFDE
+554 RFQGILEASTVDFDV
-569 TLVQELTGVTRSK
+569 TGVPELTGK
-582 AEEKYTTLRK
+582 ARERTEEKYTTLRS
-592 FKILPPNFREQV
+592 FKTLPPNFREQV
-604 KTERTQMVS
+604 KTERTQMVA
-613 DGELVEL
+613 DGELIEL
-620 GVSLFRHGFDS
+620 GVSLFRHGFDT

-638 LLKKAVPTLD
+638 LLNQAVPTLD

-655 GNRLEFNTKVAE
+655 GNRLEFNTKLTE
-667 WVSIIKKDDL
+667 WTAIIEKDKL
-677 TRKGG
+677 TRTGG
-682 EALTEEER
+682 EALTEEEK

-701 YDEASLNE
+701 YDRDSLND

>member
-57 KLGES
+57 KLSES
-62 YLEFRQ
+62 YLGFRQ

-90 EQDKFNEIRI
+90 EQDKFNEILI

-134 IDDTINEEWVAYSE
+134 IDDIINEEWAAYSE

-222 KVLAEDIPGITKKER
+222 KVLAKDIPGITKKER

-391 FRINEDI
+391 FRINDDI
-398 LSQWEAIEAAGIAPM
+398 LSQWEAIKAAGVAPM

-638 LLKKAVPTLD
+638 LLNKAVPPLD

>member
-1 MTTKKRV
+1 MTQRV
-8 EVQGLG
+8 QVKGLG
-14 EAPSV
+14 EAPTV
-19 KPVDLPGYQYGITQL
+19 KPVGLPKYQYKITQPVAAPPKIL
-34 QAPKP
+34 Q
-39 QVGTAKLL
+39 
-47 KFAGDLSKFG
+47 FAGDLAQAGLLMKG
-57 KLGES
+57 YAGYK
-62 YLEFRQ
+62 Q
-68 QEAIREQQ
+68 QEAVRDIELE
-76 IDKAQAAQ
+76 KAQAAQ

-90 EQDKFNEIRI
+90 EQDKFNEILI
-100 KKQINQTAIP
+100 KKQINQMAIP

-123 KYTSFDSVSKN
+123 KYTSYDSVSQN
-134 IDDTINEEWVAYSE
+134 IDATINEEWAAYSE

-162 MWNAVT
+162 MWNATT

-174 LLVKYKAARTAYTL
+174 LLAKYKAARTAYTL

-207 IVPFSDLQAVIRGYD
+207 IVPFSDLQAVIRDYD
-222 KVLAEDIPGITKKER
+222 KVLAKDIPGITKQER

-321 LASNP
+321 LATNP
-326 KKFEDMPDSK
+326 KRLEDMPDSK
-336 IDTLKA
+336 IDTLKSV
-342 AFSTLDPE
+342 FSSLDPE
-350 MSDEEITKNIEQAF
+350 MSDEEITRNIEQAF

-391 FRINEDI
+391 FRINDDI
-398 LSQWEAIEAAGIAPM
+398 LSQWEAIKAAGVAPM

-445 SQEGGRVPKFDQL
+445 AQEGGRVPRFDKL
-458 LEESRRLAA
+458 LEESKRLAA
-467 GNYILKKDYYAK
+467 GNYILKKDYYTN
-479 AGEALRENL
+479 AGQTLRDNL

-495 PNLDP
+495 TNLDP

-554 RFQGILEASTVDFDE
+554 RFQGMLEASTVDFDVTTE
-569 TLVQELTGVTRSK
+569 TELTGKERTR
-582 AEEKYTTLRK
+582 AEKKYTTLRR

-604 KTERTQMVS
+604 KTERSQMVA
-613 DGELVEL
+613 DGELIEL

-638 LLKKAVPTLD
+638 LLNQAVPTLD

-655 GNRLEFNTKVAE
+655 GNRLEFNTKLAE
-667 WVSIIKKDDL
+667 WASIIEKDRL
-677 TRKGG
+677 TRRGG

-690 KQREIYNGFGI
+690 KQREIYNGFGV
-701 YDEASLNE
+701 YDRDSLND

>member
-1 MTTKKRV
+1 MAKQRV
-8 EVQGLG
+8 QVQGLG
-14 EAPSV
+14 EAPTV
-19 KPVDLPGYQYGITQL
+19 QPVDLPGFQFGIAQQ
-34 QAPKP
+34 QAPTP
-39 QVGTAKLL
+39 KLL
-47 KFAGDLSKFG
+47 KFAGDLEQAGLLVKG
-57 KLGES
+57 YAGI
-62 YLEFRQ
+62 RQ
-68 QEAIREQQ
+68 QQLTRDIELQ
-76 IDKAQAAQ
+76 KAQSAQ

-90 EQDKFNEIRI
+90 EQDKFNEILI

-123 KYTSFDSVSKN
+123 KYTSYDAVSQN
-134 IDDTINEEWVAYSE
+134 IDATINEEWAAYSE

-174 LLVKYKAARTAYTL
+174 LLAKYKAARTAYTL

-207 IVPFSDLQAVIRGYD
+207 IVPFSDLQAVIRDYD
-222 KVLAEDIPGITKKER
+222 KVLAKDIPGITKQER

-321 LASNP
+321 LATNP
-326 KKFEDMPDSK
+326 KRLEDMPDSK
-336 IDTLKA
+336 IDTLKS

-350 MSDEEITKNIEQAF
+350 MSDEEITRNIEQAF

-391 FRINEDI
+391 FRINDDI
-398 LSQWEAIEAAGIAPM
+398 LSQWEAIKAAGVAPM

-445 SQEGGRVPKFDQL
+445 AQEGGRVPRFDQL
-458 LEESRRLAA
+458 LRESKRLAA
-467 GNYILKKDYYAK
+467 GNYILKKDYYTN
-479 AGEALRENL
+479 AGQTLRDNL

-495 PNLDP
+495 TNLDP
-500 TTADVSIGSYLP
+500 ATADVSIGSYLP

-554 RFQGILEASTVDFDE
+554 RFQGILEASTVDFDV
-569 TLVQELTGVTRSK
+569 TGVPELTGKARK
-582 AEEKYTTLRK
+582 RAEEKYTTLRS
-592 FKILPPNFREQV
+592 FKTLPPNFREQV
-604 KTERTQMVS
+604 KTERTQMVA
-613 DGELVEL
+613 DGELIEL
-620 GVSLFRHGFDS
+620 GVSLFRHGFDT

-638 LLKKAVPTLD
+638 LLNQAVPTLD

-655 GNRLEFNTKVAE
+655 GNRLEFNTKLTE
-667 WVSIIKKDDL
+667 WAAIIEKDKL
-677 TRKGG
+677 TRTGG
-682 EALTEEER
+682 EALTEEEK

-701 YDEASLNE
+701 YDRDSLND

>member
-1 MTTKKRV
+1 MPKQRV
-8 EVQGLG
+8 QVQGLG
-14 EAPSV
+14 EAPTV
-19 KPVDLPGYQYGITQL
+19 QPVDLPGFQFGIAQRQAGSNKLLQLADSFNKLGKITTQYGAI
-34 QAPKP
+34 
-39 QVGTAKLL
+39 
-47 KFAGDLSKFG
+47 
-57 KLGES
+57 
-62 YLEFRQ
+62 RQ
-68 QEAIREQQ
+68 QEVARDIELE
-76 IDKAQAAQ
+76 KAQAAQ

-90 EQDKFNEIRI
+90 EQDKFNEILI
-100 KKQINQTAIP
+100 KKQINQMAIP
-110 SLEGKAAD
+110 NLEGKAAD

-123 KYTSFDSVSKN
+123 KYTSYDAVSQN
-134 IDDTINEEWVAYSE
+134 IDATINEEWAAYSE

-174 LLVKYKAARTAYTL
+174 LLAKYKAARTAYTL

-207 IVPFSDLQAVIRGYD
+207 IVPFSDLQAVIRDYD
-222 KVLAEDIPGITKKER
+222 KVLAKDIPGITKQER

-249 RMLDADKKH
+249 RVLDADKKH

-326 KKFEDMPDSK
+326 KRLEDMPDSK
-336 IDTLKA
+336 IDTLKS

-350 MSDEEITKNIEQAF
+350 MSDEEITRNIEQAF

-377 EGMANKSD
+377 VGMANKSD

-391 FRINEDI
+391 FRINDDI
-398 LSQWEAIEAAGIAPM
+398 LSQWEAIKAAGVAPM

-445 SQEGGRVPKFDQL
+445 AQEGGRVPKFEGL

-495 PNLDP
+495 TNLDP
-500 TTADVSIGSYLP
+500 TTADVSLGSYLP

-554 RFQGILEASTVDFDE
+554 RFQGMLEASTIDFDVTAE
-569 TLVQELTGVTRSK
+569 PELTGKEKTR
-582 AEEKYTTLRK
+582 AEEKYTTLRR

-604 KTERTQMVS
+604 KTERSQMVAE
-613 DGELVEL
+613 GELIEL

-638 LLKKAVPTLD
+638 LLNNAVPPLD

-667 WVSIIKKDDL
+667 WASIIEKDRL
-677 TRKGG
+677 TRRGG

-690 KQREIYNGFGI
+690 KQREIYNGFGV
-701 YDEASLNE
+701 YDRDSLNG

>member
-1 MTTKKRV
+1 MTTKQRV
-8 EVQGLG
+8 QVQGLG
-14 EAPSV
+14 EAPTV
-19 KPVDLPGYQYGITQL
+19 QPVDLPGFQFGITQQ
-34 QAPKP
+34 QAPTP
-39 QVGTAKLL
+39 KLL
-47 KFAGDLSKFG
+47 KFAGDLQQAGLLVKG
-57 KLGES
+57 YAGI
-62 YLEFRQ
+62 RQ
-68 QEAIREQQ
+68 QELTRDIELQ
-76 IDKAQAAQ
+76 KAQAAQ

-90 EQDKFNEIRI
+90 EQDKFNEILI

-123 KYTSFDSVSKN
+123 KYTSYDAVSQN
-134 IDDTINEEWVAYSE
+134 IDATINEEWAAYSE

-174 LLVKYKAARTAYTL
+174 LLAKYKAARTAYTL

-207 IVPFSDLQAVIRGYD
+207 IVPFSDLQAVIRDYD
-222 KVLAEDIPGITKKER
+222 KVLAKDIPGITKQER

-249 RMLDADKKH
+249 RVLDADKKH

-321 LASNP
+321 LATNP
-326 KKFEDMPDSK
+326 KRLEDMPDSK
-336 IDTLKA
+336 IDTLKS

-350 MSDEEITKNIEQAF
+350 MSDEEITRNIEQAF

-391 FRINEDI
+391 FRINDDI
-398 LSQWEAIEAAGIAPM
+398 LSQWEAIKAAGVAPM

-445 SQEGGRVPKFDQL
+445 AQEGGRVPRFDQL
-458 LEESRRLAA
+458 LEESKRLAA
-467 GNYILKKDYYAK
+467 GNYILKKDYYTN
-479 AGEALRENL
+479 AGQTLRDNL

-495 PNLDP
+495 TNLDP
-500 TTADVSIGSYLP
+500 ATADVSIGSYLP

-554 RFQGILEASTVDFDE
+554 RFQGILEASTVDFDV
-569 TLVQELTGVTRSK
+569 TAVPELTGKDKTK
-582 AEEKYTTLRK
+582 AEVKYTTLRRL
-592 FKILPPNFREQV
+592 KILPPNFREQV
-604 KTERTQMVS
+604 KTERTQMVAE
-613 DGELVEL
+613 GELIEL
-620 GVSLFRHGFDS
+620 GVSLFRHGFDT

-638 LLKKAVPTLD
+638 LLKQAVPTLD

-655 GNRLEFNTKVAE
+655 GNRLEFNTKLTE
-667 WVSIIKKDDL
+667 WTAIIEKDKL
-677 TRKGG
+677 TRTGG
-682 EALTEEER
+682 EALTEEEK

-701 YDEASLNE
+701 YDRDSLNE

>member
-1 MTTKKRV
+1 MVKQRV
-8 EVQGLG
+8 QVQGLG
-14 EAPSV
+14 EAPTV
-19 KPVDLPGYQYGITQL
+19 QPVDLPGFQYGITQQ
-34 QAPKP
+34 QAPIP
-39 QVGTAKLL
+39 KLL
-47 KFAGDLSKFG
+47 KFAGDLEQAGLLVKG
-57 KLGES
+57 YAGI
-62 YLEFRQ
+62 RQ
-68 QEAIREQQ
+68 QELTRDIELQR
-76 IDKAQAAQ
+76 AQSAQ

-90 EQDKFNEIRI
+90 EQDKFNEILI
-100 KKQINQTAIP
+100 KKQINQMAIP

-123 KYTSFDSVSKN
+123 KYTSFDSVSRS
-134 IDDTINEEWVAYSE
+134 IDSTINEEWTAYSE
-148 ALGGDVANTLASKA
+148 ALGGDVANSLASKA
-162 MWNAVT
+162 MWNGIT

-174 LLVKYKAARTAYTL
+174 LLTKYKAARTAYTL

-193 DISVTLGAMTANNR
+193 DISVTLGAMHGNNR
-207 IVPFSDLQAVIRGYD
+207 IVTFNDLQAVIRDYD
-222 KVLAEDIPGITKKER
+222 KVLADDIPGITKKER

-308 EARDVLKGRLLAV
+308 EVRDVLKGRLLSV

-326 KKFEDMPDSK
+326 KRFEDMPDSK
-336 IDTLKA
+336 IDTLKVV
-342 AFSTLDPE
+342 FSTLDPE

-391 FRINEDI
+391 FRINDDI
-398 LSQWEAIEAAGIAPM
+398 LSQWEAIKAAGVAPM
-413 PLTEPNIKEALNGLR
+413 PLTEPNITEALEGLR

-445 SQEGGRVPKFDQL
+445 AQEGGRVPKFQQL
-458 LEESRRLAA
+458 LEESKNLAA
-467 GNYILKKDYYAK
+467 GNYILKKDYYTN
-479 AGEALRENL
+479 AGQTLRENL

-495 PNLDP
+495 TNLDP

-539 KLEELQRTLIQQERE
+539 KLEELQRTLIQQERD
-554 RFQGILEASTVDFDE
+554 RFQGILKASTVDFDE
-569 TLVQELTGVTRSK
+569 TVLTGLAGKERK
-582 AEEKYTTLRK
+582 RAEEKYTTLRS
-592 FKILPPNFREQV
+592 FKTLPSNFRDQI
-604 KTERTQMVS
+604 KTERKQMVT
-613 DGELVEL
+613 DGALIEL

-638 LLKKAVPTLD
+638 LLNKAVPTLD
-648 ARDVKLF
+648 ARDVQLF
-655 GNRLEFNTKVAE
+655 GNRLEFNTKLAE
-667 WVSIIKKDDL
+667 WIAIIDKDIL

-682 EALTEEER
+682 EALTTEER

-701 YDEASLNE
+701 YDRDSLND
-709 FANAQN
+709 FSNAQN
-715 IIGNY
+715 TIGKF

>member
-1 MTTKKRV
+1 MAKQRV
-8 EVQGLG
+8 QVQGLG
-14 EAPSV
+14 EAPTV
-19 KPVDLPGYQYGITQL
+19 QPVDLPGFQFGITQQ
-34 QAPKP
+34 QAPAP
-39 QVGTAKLL
+39 KLL
-47 KFAGDLSKFG
+47 KFADDLQQAGLLVKG
-57 KLGES
+57 YAGI
-62 YLEFRQ
+62 RQ
-68 QEAIREQQ
+68 QQLTRDIELQ
-76 IDKAQAAQ
+76 KAQSAQ

-90 EQDKFNEIRI
+90 EQDKFNEILI

-123 KYTSFDSVSKN
+123 KYTSYDAVSQN
-134 IDDTINEEWVAYSE
+134 IDATINEEWAAYSE

-174 LLVKYKAARTAYTL
+174 LLAKYKAARTAYTL

-207 IVPFSDLQAVIRGYD
+207 IVPFSDLQAVIRDYD
-222 KVLAEDIPGITKKER
+222 KVLAKDIPGITKQER

-249 RMLDADKKH
+249 RVLDADKKH

-321 LASNP
+321 LATNP
-326 KKFEDMPDSK
+326 KRLEDMPDSK
-336 IDTLKA
+336 IDTLKS

-350 MSDEEITKNIEQAF
+350 MSDEEITRNIEQAF

-391 FRINEDI
+391 FRINDDI
-398 LSQWEAIEAAGIAPM
+398 LSQWEAIKAAGVAPM

-445 SQEGGRVPKFDQL
+445 AQEGGRVPRFDQL
-458 LEESRRLAA
+458 LRESKRLAA
-467 GNYILKKDYYAK
+467 GNYILKKDYYTN
-479 AGEALRENL
+479 AGQTLRDNL

-495 PNLDP
+495 TNLDP
-500 TTADVSIGSYLP
+500 ATADVSIGSYLP

-554 RFQGILEASTVDFDE
+554 RFQGILEASTVDFDV
-569 TLVQELTGVTRSK
+569 TAVPELTGKERTR
-582 AEEKYTTLRK
+582 AEEKYTTLRS
-592 FKILPPNFREQV
+592 FKTLPPNFREQV
-604 KTERTQMVS
+604 KTERTQMVAE
-613 DGELVEL
+613 GELIEL
-620 GVSLFRHGFDS
+620 GVSLFRHGFDT

-638 LLKKAVPTLD
+638 LLNQAVPTLD

-655 GNRLEFNTKVAE
+655 GNRLEFNTKLTE
-667 WVSIIKKDDL
+667 WTAIIEKDKL
-677 TRKGG
+677 TRTGG
-682 EALTEEER
+682 EALTEEEK

-701 YDEASLNE
+701 YDRDSLND

>member
-19 KPVDLPGYQYGITQL
+19 KPVGLPGYQYGITQI

-57 KLGES
+57 KLGET
-62 YLEFRQ
+62 YLGFRK
-68 QEAIREQQ
+68 QEIIREQQ
-76 IDKAQAAQ
+76 IDEAQAAQ

-90 EQDKFNEIRI
+90 EQDKFNEILI
-100 KKQINQTAIP
+100 KKQINQMSIP

-123 KYTSFDSVSKN
+123 KHTSFEAVSQN
-134 IDDTINEEWVAYSE
+134 IDATINEEWAAYSE

-174 LLVKYKAARTAYTL
+174 LLAKYKETRTAYTL

-193 DISVTLGAMTANNR
+193 DISVTLGAMHSGNR
-207 IVPFSDLQAVIRGYD
+207 TVSFNDLQAVIQDYD
-222 KVLAEDIPGITKKER
+222 KVLAKDIPGITKKER

-295 VGKIDSVSTQSTA
+295 VGKIDTVSTQSTA

-326 KKFEDMPDSK
+326 KRFEDMPDSK
-336 IDTLKA
+336 IDTLKSV
-342 AFSTLDPE
+342 FSTLDPE
-350 MSDEEITKNIEQAF
+350 MPDEEITRNIEQAF
-364 GPGDFGRN
+364 GPGDFGKN

-391 FRINEDI
+391 FRINDDI
-398 LSQWEAIEAAGIAPM
+398 LSQWEAIKEAGVSPM

-445 SQEGGRVPKFDQL
+445 AQEGGRVPRFDQL

-479 AGEALRENL
+479 AGESLRENL

-495 PNLDP
+495 TNLDP
-500 TTADVSIGSYLP
+500 TTADVSLGSYLP

-554 RFQGILEASTVDFDE
+554 RFQGILEASTVDFDVTAVPE
-569 TLVQELTGVTRSK
+569 LVGKGRTR
-582 AEEKYTTLRK
+582 AEEKYTTLRR

-604 KTERTQMVS
+604 KAERSKMVTG
-613 DGELVEL
+613 GELVEL

-638 LLKKAVPTLD
+638 LLNQAVPTLD

-667 WVSIIKKDDL
+667 WTGIIEKDRL
-677 TRKGG
+677 TRRGG

-701 YDEASLNE
+701 YDKDSLND

>member
-1 MTTKKRV
+1 MAKPRV
-8 EVQGLG
+8 QVQGLG
-14 EAPSV
+14 EAPTV
-19 KPVDLPGYQYGITQL
+19 KPVGLPTYQYKIAQPVAAPPKIL
-34 QAPKP
+34 Q
-39 QVGTAKLL
+39 
-47 KFAGDLSKFG
+47 FAGDLAQAGLLMKG
-57 KLGES
+57 YAAYK
-62 YLEFRQ
+62 Q
-68 QEAIREQQ
+68 QEAVRDIELE
-76 IDKAQAAQ
+76 KAQAAQ
-84 FQEEQR
+84 FQEQQR
-90 EQDKFNEIRI
+90 EQDKFNEILI
-100 KKQINQTAIP
+100 KKQINQMAIP

-123 KYTSFDSVSKN
+123 KYTSYDSVSQN
-134 IDDTINEEWVAYSE
+134 IDATINEEWAAYSE

-174 LLVKYKAARTAYTL
+174 LLAKYKAARTAYTL

-207 IVPFSDLQAVIRGYD
+207 IVPFSDLQAVIRDYD
-222 KVLAEDIPGITKKER
+222 KVLAKDIPGITKQER

-321 LASNP
+321 LATNP
-326 KKFEDMPDSK
+326 KRLEDMPDSK
-336 IDTLKA
+336 IDTLKSV
-342 AFSTLDPE
+342 FSTLDPE
-350 MSDEEITKNIEQAF
+350 MSDEEITSNIEQAF

-391 FRINEDI
+391 FRINDDI
-398 LSQWEAIEAAGIAPM
+398 LSQWEAIKAAGVAPM

-445 SQEGGRVPKFDQL
+445 AQEGGRVPKFEGL

-467 GNYILKKDYYAK
+467 GNYILKKDYYTK

-495 PNLDP
+495 TNLDP

-554 RFQGILEASTVDFDE
+554 RFQGMLEASTVDFDVTAE
-569 TLVQELTGVTRSK
+569 PELTGKARTR
-582 AEEKYTTLRK
+582 AEEKYTTLRR

-604 KTERTQMVS
+604 KTERSQMVAE
-613 DGELVEL
+613 GELIEL

-638 LLKKAVPTLD
+638 LLNQAVPPLD

-655 GNRLEFNTKVAE
+655 GNRLEFNTKLAE
-667 WVSIIKKDDL
+667 WTSIIEKDRL
-677 TRKGG
+677 TRRGG

-690 KQREIYNGFGI
+690 KQRDIYNGFGV
-701 YDEASLNE
+701 YDRDSLND

>member
-134 IDDTINEEWVAYSE
+134 IDDTINEEWAAYSE

-222 KVLAEDIPGITKKER
+222 KVLAKDIPGITKKER

-391 FRINEDI
+391 FRINDDI
-398 LSQWEAIEAAGIAPM
+398 LSQWEAIKAAGVAPM

-638 LLKKAVPTLD
+638 LLNKAVPPLD

>member
-1 MTTKKRV
+1 MAKQRV
-8 EVQGLG
+8 QVQGLG
-14 EAPSV
+14 EAPSI
-19 KPVDLPGYQYGITQL
+19 KPVDLPGFQFGIPQR
-34 QAPKP
+34 QA
-39 QVGTAKLL
+39 GTNKLL
-47 KFAGDLSKFG
+47 DLASGFQQLGKITTQYAGI
-57 KLGES
+57 
-62 YLEFRQ
+62 RQ
-68 QEAIREQQ
+68 QELTRDVELE
-76 IDKAQAAQ
+76 KAQAAQ

-90 EQDKFNEIRI
+90 EQEKFNEILI

-134 IDDTINEEWVAYSE
+134 IDDTINEEWAAYSE

-391 FRINEDI
+391 FRINDDI
-398 LSQWEAIEAAGIAPM
+398 LSQWEAIKAAGVAPM
-413 PLTEPNIKEALNGLR
+413 PYGT
-428 KYAANNP
+428 
-435 EDPTPWKGYI
+435 
-445 SQEGGRVPKFDQL
+445 
-458 LEESRRLAA
+458 
-467 GNYILKKDYYAK
+467 
-479 AGEALRENL
+479 
-488 KIAENQV
+488 
-495 PNLDP
+495 
-500 TTADVSIGSYLP
+500 
-512 YSISYIKNELKK
+512 
-524 EAFAIEGED
+524 
-533 PEVRDA
+533 
-539 KLEELQRTLIQQERE
+539 
-554 RFQGILEASTVDFDE
+554 
-569 TLVQELTGVTRSK
+569 
-582 AEEKYTTLRK
+582 
-592 FKILPPNFREQV
+592 
-604 KTERTQMVS
+604 
-613 DGELVEL
+613 
-620 GVSLFRHGFDS
+620 
-631 FDPESYK
+631 
-638 LLKKAVPTLD
+638 
-648 ARDVKLF
+648 
-655 GNRLEFNTKVAE
+655 
-667 WVSIIKKDDL
+667 
-677 TRKGG
+677 
-682 EALTEEER
+682 
-690 KQREIYNGFGI
+690 
-701 YDEASLNE
+701 
-709 FANAQN
+709 
-715 IIGNY
+715 

>member
-1 MTTKKRV
+1 MTQRV
-8 EVQGLG
+8 QVKGLG
-14 EAPSV
+14 EAPTV
-19 KPVDLPGYQYGITQL
+19 KPVGLPTYKYKITQPVAAPPKIL
-34 QAPKP
+34 Q
-39 QVGTAKLL
+39 
-47 KFAGDLSKFG
+47 FAGDLAQAGLLMKG
-57 KLGES
+57 YAAYK
-62 YLEFRQ
+62 Q
-68 QEAIREQQ
+68 QEAVRDIELE
-76 IDKAQAAQ
+76 KAQAAQ

-90 EQDKFNEIRI
+90 EQDKFNEILI
-100 KKQINQTAIP
+100 KKQINQMAIP

-123 KYTSFDSVSKN
+123 KYTSYDSVSQN
-134 IDDTINEEWVAYSE
+134 IDATINDEWAAYSE

-174 LLVKYKAARTAYTL
+174 LLDKYKAARTAYTL

-193 DISVTLGAMTANNR
+193 DISVTLGAMTSNNR
-207 IVPFSDLQAVIRGYD
+207 IVPFNDLQAVIRDYD
-222 KVLAEDIPGITKKER
+222 KVLAKDIPGITKQER

-326 KKFEDMPDSK
+326 KRLEDMPDSK
-336 IDTLKA
+336 IDTLKSV
-342 AFSTLDPE
+342 FSTLDPE
-350 MSDEEITKNIEQAF
+350 MSDEEITRNIEQAF

-391 FRINEDI
+391 FRINDDI
-398 LSQWEAIEAAGIAPM
+398 LSQWEAIKAAGVAPM

-435 EDPTPWKGYI
+435 EDLTPWKGYI
-445 SQEGGRVPKFDQL
+445 AQEGGRVPKFEGL

-500 TTADVSIGSYLP
+500 TTADVSLGSYLP

-554 RFQGILEASTVDFDE
+554 RFQGMLEASTVDFDVTTE
-569 TLVQELTGVTRSK
+569 TELTGKERTR
-582 AEEKYTTLRK
+582 AEKKYTTLRR

-604 KTERTQMVS
+604 KTDRSQMVA
-613 DGELVEL
+613 DGELIEL

-638 LLKKAVPTLD
+638 LLNNAVPTLD

-667 WVSIIKKDDL
+667 WASIIEKDRL
-677 TRKGG
+677 TRRGG

-690 KQREIYNGFGI
+690 KQREIYNGFGV
-701 YDEASLNE
+701 YDRDSLNN